1 MEDNVLTT
9 TQFNSLCNI
18 TMKTTIFKTLLY
30 ISVSPQG
37 ENSRSRA
44 LGETY
49 VRSFVER
56 FPDTRVLERDLNA
69 NPVPHLNCENAA
81 AVYNCEENL
90 AKFDEGLQLR
100 FALVSEL
107 LQADEILISTPKWNW
122 SAPSVLKAYIDQII
136 FIGLLDPYSNKKLEG
151 KRVTIVFATG
161 GPHRPGLTDPSA
173 YLKHVFS
180 ALGASD
186 IEAIGTHYGL
196 AGESLVDRKEVSFLE
211 AKAAVINR
219 VISVMSS

>member
-1 MEDNVLTT
+1 
-9 TQFNSLCNI
+9 
-18 TMKTTIFKTLLY
+18 MKTTIFKTLLY

-37 ENSRSRA
+37 ENSRSRV

-49 VRSFVER
+49 LQCFMDR
-56 FPDTRVLERDLNA
+56 FPDTKVLERDLNA
-69 NPVPHLNCENAA
+69 NPVPHLTGE
-81 AVYNCEENL
+81 AVTTIYNPEENL
-90 AKFDEGLQLR
+90 AKCDQSLQLR
-100 FALVSEL
+100 FDLVSEL

-122 SAPSVLKAYIDQII
+122 SIPSVLKAYIDQII
-136 FIGLLDPYSNKKLEG
+136 LIGLLDPYSNKKLEG

-196 AGESLVDRKEVSFLE
+196 AGETLIDRKEASFLE

-219 VISVMSS
+219 VTSVMSS

>member
-1 MEDNVLTT
+1 
-9 TQFNSLCNI
+9 
-18 TMKTTIFKTLLY
+18 MKTTIFKTLLY

-37 ENSRSRA
+37 ENSRSRV

-49 VRSFVER
+49 LQCFIDR
-56 FPDTRVLERDLNA
+56 FPDTRVLERDLKA
-69 NPVPHLNCENAA
+69 NPVPHLTGE
-81 AVYNCEENL
+81 AVTTIYNPEENL
-90 AKFDEGLQLR
+90 AKCDQSLQLR
-100 FALVSEL
+100 FDLVSEL

-122 SAPSVLKAYIDQII
+122 SIPSVLKAYIDQII
-136 FIGLLDPYSNKKLEG
+136 LIGLLDPYSNKKLEG

-196 AGESLVDRKEVSFLE
+196 AGETLIDRKEASFLE

-219 VISVMSS
+219 VTSVMSS